1 MQYTGIWTGLVAFAA
16 IGALYPLV
24 IRCEY
29 WFSERAW
36 PVFLIAGS
44 VLLAFSL
51 VVESVLASSC
61 LGVLGFVCLWCIGEL
76 KEQAERVRRGWFP
89 SNPQR
94 ITQEDS
100 IRGQER

>member
-16 IGALYPLV
+16 IGAFYPLV
-24 IRCEY
+24 VRCEY
-29 WFSERAW
+29 WFSERVW
-36 PVFLIAGS
+36 PAFLIVGS

-51 VVESVLASSC
+51 VVESVLVSSC

-89 SNPQR
+89 ENPRR
-94 ITQEDS
+94 IAEKDS